1 MYSVTIE
8 DSSAIFESS
17 SLNILS
23 AFNFKIPGKSDFVSD
38 SEFCPSEVIF
48 IKVSSSFVKE
58 PTRFVSIKSVNNS
71 WK

>member
-23 AFNFKIPGKSDFVSD
+23 AFNFKIPGKSDFVSAN
-38 SEFCPSEVIF
+38 EF
-48 IKVSSSFVKE
+48 
-58 PTRFVSIKSVNNS
+58 
-71 WK
+71 

>member
-23 AFNFKIPGKSDFVSD
+23 AFNFKIPGKSDFVSAN
-38 SEFCPSEVIF
+38 EFWPSVVIF
-48 IKVSSSFVKE
+48 INVSSSFVKE
-58 PTRFVSIKSVNNS
+58 RTMFAAIKSGRNY